1 MTKDVPSFILNPCP
15 FEYGNSNRGLLGG
28 FNSSYAS
35 YIVSPSR
42 LGFQKNMVETT
53 RPEGVFNQPC
63 PWAVS
68 SIHPHRRLGIPQRM
82 KSHPPNLKYLKYP
95 NRGTQE

>member
-42 LGFQKNMVETT
+42 LGFQKKTWLKQ
-53 RPEGVFNQPC
+53 PGLKVFSTSHARGPSQ
-63 PWAVS
+63 VF
-68 SIHPHRRLGIPQRM
+68 IPIVVWE
-82 KSHPPNLKYLKYP
+82 SHK
-95 NRGTQE
+95 G